1 MTCILAIEMAGDLS
15 AAVAVPDEAARLGG
29 SNSRMGL
36 VRGESL
42 LVQTLDPGAPV
53 FVNGERIEG
62 EHRLQNND
70 TLRLGRTTVRLV
82 L

>member
-1 MTCILAIEMAGDLS
+1 MRAQHCVLC
-15 AAVAVPDEAARLGG
+15 
-29 SNSRMGL
+29 

-70 TLRLGRTTVRLV
+70 ALRLGRTTVRLV